1 MLSPQGM
8 GMGQQQ
14 AADPAVAVP
23 AQGGFVVRPTLPE
36 RDVTADSIE
45 DAYVRFVFYCNPAL
59 SLAAD
64 TESLREAFR
73 SPPKSGGKAFHP
85 FAIYGL
91 VRKFYAKEI
100 KTWTELTTMLGV
112 EPPDPSKDES
122 SQKIAQYGV
131 RLKKWM
137 NSMHVRAF
145 FEYLM
150 DIPND
155 YWTKIPTDPNPIAW
169 PVRDGV
175 AVEDDMALRALLPHI
190 RPKRGRK
197 RPEGDDAT
205 GSPAQRQ
212 RLSPSAA
219 VDDYRH
225 GLQPW
230 SAHPDGRLS
239 IPMDPNR
246 PQNGGSWGQND
257 SLQTPLSRWP
267 QSAVTPTSRGT
278 FWDDALEPRSALTP
292 SRPKP
297 PNHRRGAKNVSSA
310 WKPGGNDP
318 GGKQRG
324 RPPTIR
330 TPVDGA
336 SPAMQSWTPTQATN
350 AGDPNFTG
358 PPQEMDTGYQP
369 TSHPQMNGQ
378 KPPTSM
384 PHPTQQQ
391 TQTPQEGSRPARPS
405 ISLQV
410 PERQGGSVRLA
421 TPPAPAPPPPPPPP
435 PPVVTVNG
443 QHKGGQQAAQQGA
456 PPQTSQNQKPDDGW
470 QRFAKEA
477 TDAYEQASNVPSN
490 GCEGPE
496 NMPEYYFEKM
506 EDRTNV
512 DALVAYFVRSMADS
526 EWIDTEGN
534 PDEPAGVEESTAI
547 VNAMLQNMYKTSTSP
562 QAFLI
567 NLAALAGS
575 MMLVTTRPKCVR
587 MDENDDSYV
596 YKCDWEYRFG
606 HVKGGFTMPQYV
618 PRTMWKKPKKE
629 AEASAGADAEAGG
642 EQQETPLSSDDW
654 KRKYQALIEEMV
666 KRDRELSNLKDKVM
680 STLGREWMEP

>member
-1 MLSPQGM
+1 MLSPQDM
-8 GMGQQQ
+8 GQRRQQQ
-14 AADPAVAVP
+14 AGDPVVAMP
-23 AQGGFVVRPTLPE
+23 DQGARSFVVRPTLPE
-36 RDVTADSIE
+36 RDVTAESIE
-45 DAYVRFVFYCNPAL
+45 DAYVNFVFYCNPAL

-73 SPPKSGGKAFHP
+73 NPPKSGGKAFHP
-85 FAIYGL
+85 FAIYEL
-91 VRKFYAKEI
+91 VRKFYDKDI

-137 NSMHVRAF
+137 NSMHVKAF

-150 DIPND
+150 EIPND

-197 RPEGDDAT
+197 RPEGDEAT
-205 GSPAQRQ
+205 GSPAQRP
-212 RLSPSAA
+212 RLSPSSA

-230 SAHPDGRLS
+230 SAHPDARAS
-239 IPMDPNR
+239 TPADPTR
-246 PQNGGSWGQND
+246 PQNAGSWGQND

-267 QSAVTPTSRGT
+267 QSAATPTSRGT
-278 FWDDALEPRSALTP
+278 FWDDALEPRSAMTP
-292 SRPKP
+292 SKPKP
-297 PNHRRGAKNVSSA
+297 SNHRRGAKNVSSA
-310 WKPGGNDP
+310 WKPGGNDS

-324 RPPTIR
+324 RPPMVR
-330 TPVDGA
+330 TPVDGS
-336 SPAMQSWTPTQATN
+336 SPAMQSWTTPAQATN
-350 AGDPNFTG
+350 ARDPKPAG
-358 PPQEMDTGYQP
+358 PSQ
-369 TSHPQMNGQ
+369 QMNNGYLQ
-378 KPPTSM
+378 TNHPGMNGPQTPPTSM
-384 PHPTQQQ
+384 PHQTQQQ
-391 TQTPQEGSRPARPS
+391 AHIPQDGSRPARPS

-421 TPPAPAPPPPPPPP
+421 TPPPPRPPA
-435 PPVVTVNG
+435 VTVNG
-443 QHKGGQQAAQQGA
+443 QHEGAQQAAQQEA
-456 PPQTSQNQKPDDGW
+456 PSQTYRNEKPDHGW

-534 PDEPAGVEESTAI
+534 PDEPAGVEESTAL

-575 MMLVTTRPKCVR
+575 TMLVTTRPKCVR
-587 MDENDDSYV
+587 IGETDDSYV

-606 HVKGGFTMPQYV
+606 HVQGGFTMPQYV
-618 PRTMWKKPKKE
+618 PRTMWKKPKKG
-629 AEASAGADAEAGG
+629 AEAAAGADAAAAGG
-642 EQQETPLSSDDW
+642 QQQTPLSSDDW
-654 KRKYQALIEEMV
+654 KRKYQALVEEMV
-666 KRDRELSNLKDKVM
+666 KRDRELSDLRDKVM
-680 STLGREWMEP
+680 STLGREWMPG